1 MQIAMSKTRE
11 QFPLSQKKPLKK
23 TLEIFVPGVTYF
35 AVILLVVGIMFSTV
49 LKNYSWFVGIFF
61 IAALSIAA
69 ILLLSI
75 LITYNYQIWYFQTYF
90 YDVADD
96 FIIIKKGVITP
107 REITIPY
114 ERIQDVYMDQ
124 YIFDRMF
131 KLYNIHLSS
140 ATASSGIEAHID
152 GLEKEAADALK
163 KVILEKINEKIK
175 QAKKGD
181 T

>member
-11 QFPLSQKKPLKK
+11 DFPLSQKKPLKK

-35 AVILLVVGIMFSTV
+35 TVILLVVGITFSTF
-49 LKNYSWFVGIFF
+49 LKYFPGFVAVIP
-61 IAALSIAA
+61 IAVLSIAA

-75 LITYNYQIWYFQTYF
+75 LITYKYQIWYFQTYF
-90 YDVADD
+90 YEVADD

-107 REITIPY
+107 REINIPY

-124 YIFDRMF
+124 YIFDRIF

-152 GLEKEAADALK
+152 GLEQEAGEALK

-175 QAKKGD
+175 KA
-181 T
+181 